1 MSCNQGGQ
9 AHLGLSA
16 VLKHD
21 IPSPVATADGSDNK
35 PSVQLPGMSAGLNF
49 GQPAMFIFGFA
60 PLNIIQ
66 CLP

>member
-21 IPSPVATADGSDNK
+21 ISSPVAIADGSDTK
-35 PSVQLPGMSAGLNF
+35 PSVQLSGMPQA
-49 GQPAMFIFGFA
+49 
-60 PLNIIQ
+60 
-66 CLP
+66 